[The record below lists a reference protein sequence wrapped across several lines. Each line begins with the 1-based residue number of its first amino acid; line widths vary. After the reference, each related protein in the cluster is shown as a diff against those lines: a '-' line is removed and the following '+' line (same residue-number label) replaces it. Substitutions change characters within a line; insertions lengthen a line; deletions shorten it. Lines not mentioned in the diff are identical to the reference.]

1 MSHFFY
7 SWNYTLDI
15 SKQSQIILTLDIVI
29 DYVSIQS
36 AVKIVQR
43 NRRFLP
49 QNTVFRANFNVLFIN
64 GRGVPTSPLN
74 GIIA

>member
-36 AVKIVQR
+36 AVKIVNGTGLAHWAGV
-43 NRRFLP
+43 NRMPSMIWSCYL
-49 QNTVFRANFNVLFIN
+49 
-64 GRGVPTSPLN
+64 S
-74 GIIA
+74 

>member
-1 MSHFFY
+1 MSHFFH

-64 GRGVPTSPLN
+64 GMGVPTSPLN
-74 GIIA
+74 GMIL

>member
-29 DYVSIQS
+29 DYVSVQS
-36 AVKIVQR
+36 AVKIFRR

-49 QNTVFRANFNVLFIN
+49 QNTVFRANINVLFIN

-74 GIIA
+74 GMIL

>member
-49 QNTVFRANFNVLFIN
+49 QNTVFRANFNVLFKGKGGAHIT
-64 GRGVPTSPLN
+64 P
-74 GIIA
+74 